1 MGIKVSPFLSTK
13 SLVKGSLE
21 KKRLRSFSSATINKN
36 KCFEQAVWCF
46 AVLQFNSFNAGAH
59 SLTRNIPQRLTY
71 LRDWSLED
79 KLLHVLITLLA
90 GGIVMVNV
98 VGGPSEKMLKPG
110 PPPKVEPLNPAP
122 VKPGTEVSGFFRRV
136 AIPPD
141 YVVRPSSVR
150 LYVHVSDDSYSL
162 SSL

>member
-1 MGIKVSPFLSTK
+1 M
-13 SLVKGSLE
+13 
-21 KKRLRSFSSATINKN
+21 
-36 KCFEQAVWCF
+36 
-46 AVLQFNSFNAGAH
+46 
-59 SLTRNIPQRLTY
+59 
-71 LRDWSLED
+71 
-79 KLLHVLITLLA
+79 LA
-90 GGIVMVNV
+90 GGIVKVNV

-110 PPPKVEPLNPAP
+110 PPPKLEPLNPAP

-141 YVVRPSSVR
+141 YVVRPSSSVR

>member
-1 MGIKVSPFLSTK
+1 M
-13 SLVKGSLE
+13 
-21 KKRLRSFSSATINKN
+21 
-36 KCFEQAVWCF
+36 
-46 AVLQFNSFNAGAH
+46 
-59 SLTRNIPQRLTY
+59 
-71 LRDWSLED
+71 ED

-90 GGIVMVNV
+90 SGSVKVNV